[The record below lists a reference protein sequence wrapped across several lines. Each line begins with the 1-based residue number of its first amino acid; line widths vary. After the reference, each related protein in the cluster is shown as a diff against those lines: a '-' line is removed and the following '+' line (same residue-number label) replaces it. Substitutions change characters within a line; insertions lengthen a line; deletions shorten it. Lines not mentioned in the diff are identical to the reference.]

1 VAKPGIS
8 NLLVIY
14 SALSGRGVAD
24 LVAEYDGRGYGDL
37 KKDLAEVLAEFVTPL
52 RQRVA
57 GWLDDPAG
65 LDAVLA
71 RGADRARS
79 VAADTVRAV
88 YDRVGFL
95 PPAR

>member
-1 VAKPGIS
+1 
-8 NLLVIY
+8 
-14 SALSGRGVAD
+14 
-24 LVAEYDGRGYGDL
+24 
-37 KKDLAEVLAEFVTPL
+37 VLAEFVTPL